1 MKRLLVCAASAVVS
15 CSSLVALA
23 GSSSSAVA
31 PMAAATPGANAGGTF
46 PRPRPGHGRIHA
58 APGVNST
65 SSSNWSGYVQ
75 AATESHTFTEVSD
88 TMVVPTVVA
97 SANGV
102 QYAISTGWASVATRT
117 VPRDSTLV
125 QDGIQTIATTSKGKT
140 TVTYSAWTEI
150 LPQPEKALDFSV
162 NAGDV
167 VTATVREVAR
177 NKWKMTVDD
186 TTTGQSAT
194 RTVKYRS
201 KGLSA
206 EAIHE
211 RPCIKGNCQSE
222 SDLATLADTTN
233 VPFGPGSYSQSGPGA
248 TPVTE
253 PLLGT
258 AAGATLNEILMVGN
272 DDATIATPSDP
283 STAQDAFAVA
293 YGDTPPT
300 PPSN

>member
-1 MKRLLVCAASAVVS
+1 
-15 CSSLVALA
+15 
-23 GSSSSAVA
+23 
-31 PMAAATPGANAGGTF
+31 MAAATPPARVSGTF
-46 PRPRPGHGRIHA
+46 LPGPRPGHSRIHA

-65 SSSNWSGYVQ
+65 SSTNWSGYVQ
-75 AATESHTFTEVSD
+75 AATENRTFTEVSD
-88 TMVVPTVVA
+88 TMVVPAVVA
-97 SANGV
+97 SANGI
-102 QYAISTGWASVATRT
+102 QYAADWVGIGGYSTA
-117 VPRDSTLV
+117 PRDSTLV
-125 QDGIQTIATTSKGKT
+125 QDGIQTIVTTSKGKT
-140 TVTYSAWTEI
+140 TTTYGAWTEI
-150 LPQPEKALDFSV
+150 LPQPEKPLDFAV

-167 VTATVREVAR
+167 VTATVREVSK

-222 SDLATLADTTN
+222 SDLATLADTAN
-233 VPFGPGSYSQSGPGA
+233 VTFGPGSYSESAPGA

-258 AAGATLNEILMVGN
+258 VAGATLNEILMVDN
-272 DDATIATPSDP
+272 NNTTIATPSDP
-283 STAQDAFAVA
+283 SVAQDAFAVA
-293 YGDTPPT
+293 YGDTPPPAPT
-300 PPSN
+300 N